1 MFIVIWP
8 DWPWD
13 KPVLV
18 QQHLLQKSK
27 LDHILIIQLMKIKVS
42 NTFLLNW
49 CIQVVCLYLSIQSEN
64 ITMPVTVS
72 LSGKKITAIVM
83 ALCVDSSAWSMPRV
97 LLAKIQN
104 KYWCCLDEGNGSADS
119 RALNLCTHQ
128 SCCLL
133 KM

>member
-1 MFIVIWP
+1 
-8 DWPWD
+8 
-13 KPVLV
+13 
-18 QQHLLQKSK
+18 
-27 LDHILIIQLMKIKVS
+27 MKIKVS

-49 CIQVVCLYLSIQSEN
+49 CIQVECLYLSIQSEN

-104 KYWCCLDEGNGSADS
+104 KY
-119 RALNLCTHQ
+119 
-128 SCCLL
+128 
-133 KM
+133 